1 VPTKKTVSPPPW
13 DIAAS
18 GPGRVR
24 AWAAGQAAALHM
36 DFDDN
41 PGRRGLDGVS
51 WEVGHPRARFA
62 C

>member
-1 VPTKKTVSPPPW
+1 MLTKKTVSPPPPGLGHSC
-13 DIAAS
+13 S
-18 GPGRVR
+18 GPGLG
-24 AWAAGQAAALHM
+24 AGQAAALHM

-41 PGRRGLDGVS
+41 RRGLDGVS